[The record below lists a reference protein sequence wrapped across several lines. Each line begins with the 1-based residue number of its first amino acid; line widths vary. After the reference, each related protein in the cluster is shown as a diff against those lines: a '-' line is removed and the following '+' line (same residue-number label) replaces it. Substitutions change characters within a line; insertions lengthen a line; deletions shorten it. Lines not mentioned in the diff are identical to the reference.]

1 MSTVSSGVTPQVPT
15 KKNTVFENVTQADG
29 IYDGKLQVKAK
40 YYTVNNGL
48 HNAINRPR
56 RFKVKSSV
64 GEREA
69 FLICD
74 FLFRIFADHSN
85 TFRPMFRRR

>member
-1 MSTVSSGVTPQVPT
+1 MSTVSTGATLQVPT
-15 KKNTVFENVTQADG
+15 KKNTIFENVTEADG

-48 HNAINRPR
+48 HNANRPR
-56 RFKVKSSV
+56 RFKVKSYV